1 MAKIEDCPGFET
13 FGADVKAARKAKQLS
28 RSALADM
35 IHCDSRY
42 LANIENEG
50 TLPSL
55 PVVIQLIKICGLPV
69 ERYFN
74 PELMREESAER
85 QRVSH
90 KLQLCPEEYLPIV
103 EGAIDGALRI
113 HEQEKEPVCVLRAK
127 RGCCGVIVV
136 GRGNVASIG
145 SVATPGRNACWGVPQ
160 TPKKRGETMTNRT
173 RKIVLRVPVTPEEQ
187 ELIRQKMALLHTRN
201 FSAYARKMLIDGY
214 VVHIDTTDIR
224 AQTAELQKIGV
235 NINQIARR
243 LNSMGPLYTQDVAD
257 IKGALAQIWQL
268 QRYILS
274 SQR

>member
-1 MAKIEDCPGFET
+1 MVPCESMNRKKSRRVFDCH
-13 FGADVKAARKAKQLS
+13 AW
-28 RSALADM
+28 
-35 IHCDSRY
+35 
-42 LANIENEG
+42 
-50 TLPSL
+50 SL
-55 PVVIQLIKICGLPV
+55 RGCKKRPLIFFCI
-69 ERYFN
+69 
-74 PELMREESAER
+74 
-85 QRVSH
+85 
-90 KLQLCPEEYLPIV
+90 
-103 EGAIDGALRI
+103 
-113 HEQEKEPVCVLRAK
+113 LRAK
-127 RGCCGVIVV
+127 RGCCGVLVV
-136 GRGNVASIG
+136 GKGNVASIG
-145 SVATPGRNACWGVPQ
+145 SVATPGKNACWGVPQ

-173 RKIVLRVPVTPEEQ
+173 RKIVLRVPVTPDER

-235 NINQIARR
+235 NVNQIARR

>member
-1 MAKIEDCPGFET
+1 MA
-13 FGADVKAARKAKQLS
+13 
-28 RSALADM
+28 
-35 IHCDSRY
+35 
-42 LANIENEG
+42 N
-50 TLPSL
+50 
-55 PVVIQLIKICGLPV
+55 
-69 ERYFN
+69 
-74 PELMREESAER
+74 
-85 QRVSH
+85 
-90 KLQLCPEEYLPIV
+90 
-103 EGAIDGALRI
+103 
-113 HEQEKEPVCVLRAK
+113 
-127 RGCCGVIVV
+127 
-136 GRGNVASIG
+136 
-145 SVATPGRNACWGVPQ
+145 RN
-160 TPKKRGETMTNRT
+160 

-235 NINQIARR
+235 NDNQIARR

>member
-1 MAKIEDCPGFET
+1 
-13 FGADVKAARKAKQLS
+13 
-28 RSALADM
+28 
-35 IHCDSRY
+35 
-42 LANIENEG
+42 
-50 TLPSL
+50 
-55 PVVIQLIKICGLPV
+55 
-69 ERYFN
+69 
-74 PELMREESAER
+74 
-85 QRVSH
+85 
-90 KLQLCPEEYLPIV
+90 
-103 EGAIDGALRI
+103 
-113 HEQEKEPVCVLRAK
+113 
-127 RGCCGVIVV
+127 
-136 GRGNVASIG
+136 
-145 SVATPGRNACWGVPQ
+145 
-160 TPKKRGETMTNRT
+160 MTNRT

-235 NINQIARR
+235 NVNQIVRR